1 MMKPLAH
8 AVLPEEVVNRIREEI
23 LTGRLRQGQK
33 LSETELAQAL
43 SVSRAPIREGLI
55 RLAGEG
61 LVTLIPHRGA
71 AVVQLSPQDTRELAT
86 LRAALEEL
94 AWAAACAKL
103 DDAGHRELTAIV
115 EEMRENV
122 SAKEHERLVR
132 LDIDFHDKVFKIAS
146 HDRLYAAWTTI
157 KSQAALYL
165 LTRRAVS
172 EDYHEIVVNE
182 HEELLTILAAGEPG
196 RAVSAI
202 NRHIAGGYLRLLATY
217 EAPEDVPEKFA
228 TITQPDRER
237 V

>member
-1 MMKPLAH
+1 MKPLTH
-8 AVLPEEVVNRIREEI
+8 AVLPEEVVTRIREEI
-23 LTGRLRQGQK
+23 LSGRLKQGQK
-33 LSETELAQAL
+33 LSETELAKAL

-61 LVTLIPHRGA
+61 MISMAPHRGA

-94 AWAAACAKL
+94 AWSAACTKL
-103 DDAGHRELTAIV
+103 DEAGHRELTAIV
-115 EEMRENV
+115 EAMRENV
-122 SAKEHERLVR
+122 SAQEHERLVR

-157 KSQAALYL
+157 KWQAALYL

-172 EDYHEIVVNE
+172 ADYHEIVVSE
-182 HEELLTILAAGEPG
+182 HEELLMILAAGEPG

-217 EAPEDVPEKFA
+217 EAPEQIPEKFA
-228 TITQPDRER
+228 TITQPAHDRI
-237 V
+237 